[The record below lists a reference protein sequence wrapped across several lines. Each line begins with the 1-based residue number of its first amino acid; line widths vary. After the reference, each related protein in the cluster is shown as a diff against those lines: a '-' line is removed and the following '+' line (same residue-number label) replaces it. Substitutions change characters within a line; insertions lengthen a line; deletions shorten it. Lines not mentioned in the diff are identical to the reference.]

1 MPVTR
6 EEAKIIVEQAA
17 KEFAEILNKRDSLIF
32 PFMRFHLLTEN
43 ILERIVICE
52 LKRADRI
59 LDKGNLSYHQKIF
72 LVESFDVVEDR
83 VLQALKNLNTIRNK
97 FAHTK
102 NQDISIDDIDRIGR
116 PYGKTYSKLRGSLGN
131 NLDKLI
137 RRTFRLIF
145 NDLGARVCELEHGGV
160 DNSSVDKS

>member
-1 MPVTR
+1 MPVTS
-6 EEAKIIVEQAA
+6 EEAKRIVEQDV
-17 KEFAEILNKRDSLIF
+17 KEFAEILNKRESLIF
-32 PFMRFHLLTEN
+32 PFIRFHLLTEN
-43 ILERIVICE
+43 ILERIAICE

-59 LDKGNLSYHQKIF
+59 LDQGNLSYHPKIC
-72 LVESFDVVEDR
+72 LVESLDVVEDG

-102 NQDISIDDIDRIGR
+102 TQDISIDDIDRIGR

-137 RRTFRLIF
+137 EGTFTLIF
-145 NDLGARVCELEHGGV
+145 KDLLTCVCELEHGAI
-160 DNSSVDKS
+160 DNSSPDKS